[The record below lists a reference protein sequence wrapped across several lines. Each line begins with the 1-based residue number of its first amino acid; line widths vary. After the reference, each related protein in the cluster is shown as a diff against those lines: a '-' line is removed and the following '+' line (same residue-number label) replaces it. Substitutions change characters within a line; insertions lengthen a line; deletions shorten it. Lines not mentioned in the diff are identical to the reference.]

1 MGFFKN
7 FLPMGFLASS
17 LLGSSIFCTIR
28 EIEFAMKDGEGVI
41 VEKGKGQGIFT
52 RSSDQSVWHISKING
67 ITFWV
72 LEIEF
77 GNGMAKTYFPHNRTD
92 KDHPKICPKNKP
104 LLQEFTDYKSGRSF
118 GSINSKFCQIDGL
131 NGWKFLYEE
140 NLFYE
145 NNMDVVSVEFKEY
158 SDHTSYIAYLDYM
171 DKEIFL
177 KKK

>member
-1 MGFFKN
+1 M
-7 FLPMGFLASS
+7 
-17 LLGSSIFCTIR
+17 
-28 EIEFAMKDGEGVI
+28 
-41 VEKGKGQGIFT
+41 
-52 RSSDQSVWHISKING
+52 
-67 ITFWV
+67 
-72 LEIEF
+72 
-77 GNGMAKTYFPHNRTD
+77 
-92 KDHPKICPKNKP
+92 
-104 LLQEFTDYKSGRSF
+104 QEFTDYKSGRSF